1 MSHPTATASTLDRVA
16 SAVADGT
23 RRTLLRAIA
32 ARPGV
37 TTGELDALIPEL
49 TRWAVIKHLAV
60 LRAADLVQTLPEGR
74 TRRHYA
80 DLAALEPLVTWLTA
94 AQRDSSG

>member
-1 MSHPTATASTLDRVA
+1 MSHPPTTVRSLDLVA
-16 SAVADGT
+16 SALSDGT

-32 ARPGV
+32 DHPGI
-37 TTGELDALIPEL
+37 TTGELDALVPEL

-60 LRAADLVQTLPEGR
+60 LRAADLIQTLPEGR

-80 DLAALEPLVTWLTA
+80 DLGALEPLVIWLGATMA
-94 AQRDSSG
+94 NAGS